1 MRNSFIMACAL
12 SCLQAVT
19 AHAQSTDGTWN
30 FTKGVDYENPSA
42 PPAAPQSAALS
53 LSGETLK
60 ISATCSVHLRK
71 RTYYAGGPFQALL
84 KSGQSEASIARF
96 MQKSLNFDLS
106 GPKIYYEADDSDCN
120 KLGGDLLVG
129 ADQLVVI
136 RGGDFFYAFAKQGG
150 KIEAAPARQAAAGD
164 QTLKA
169 SGLPFVM
176 ADYST
181 NCYPAMTKGVPQPS
195 NKCAPS
201 YYYHVASRSST
212 DPVGKLVGAHD
223 YQKGGAGAAGDDYNN
238 PVSHGLHPVF
248 LVFPPMGDVT
258 LVRVDDFEG
267 HQEQR
272 EQISGAFLVIK
283 NGKVT
288 DELNRGCDLDVTYVC
303 KGSDGQKFKLTPAGK
318 FEQIK

>member
-1 MRNSFIMACAL
+1 MRNAFFLACAL
-12 SCLQAVT
+12 SCLQT
-19 AHAQSTDGTWN
+19 AAANAESSDGTWN

-42 PPAAPQSAALS
+42 PPATPQSAVLS

-84 KSGQSEASIARF
+84 KSGQSEVNIARF
-96 MQKSLNFDLS
+96 LQKSLNFDLN
-106 GPKIYYEADDSDCN
+106 GPKAYYETDDSECN

-129 ADQLVVI
+129 ANQLVVI

-150 KIEAAPARQAAAGD
+150 TTEAAPARPVAASD
-164 QTLKA
+164 QSLKV
-169 SGLPFVM
+169 SRLPFVM
-176 ADYST
+176 ADYSS
-181 NCYPAMTKGVPQPS
+181 NCYPAMVKGVPQPS
-195 NKCAPS
+195 AKCAPD
-201 YYYHVASRSST
+201 YYYHVASRNST
-212 DPVGKLVGAHD
+212 DPLSKLVGAHD

-238 PVSHGLHPVF
+238 PVGHGLHPVF
-248 LVFPPMGDVT
+248 IVFPPMGDVT

-267 HQEQR
+267 HQERR
-272 EQISGAFLVIK
+272 EQISGAFLVVK

-303 KGSDGQKFKLTPAGK
+303 KGSDGQKFKLMPTGK